1 MPTIIINNKKI
12 NFEEGMNILQACELA
27 GIEIPRFCYHDRLSI
42 AGNCRM
48 CLVEMEKSTKPVASC
63 AMPAQDG
70 MVIKT
75 DTKLVKDARK
85 GVMEFL
91 LINHPLDCPIC
102 DQGGECDLQ
111 DQAMYYGYDKS
122 RYQENKRAVKNK
134 YLGPLIST
142 IMTRCIHCT
151 RCVRFSTE
159 VAGVD
164 DLGMLGRGENAE
176 ITSYLEKTVESE
188 LSGNVIDLC
197 PVGALTNKPY
207 EFKARPWELK
217 KTETV
222 DVFDA
227 VGSNIRID
235 SIGQKVLRV
244 LPRINED
251 INEEWINDKT
261 RFAIDGL
268 QNQRLDRPFIRT
280 NGRLEETNW
289 DTAISEV
296 SKRIQETIPNNIIS
310 LSGNQVDVETLTA
323 TKIFFDLIGSQNYES
338 RLDNAKIDPKVRS
351 SYIFNSGISNIE
363 NCDSILLVGTNPR
376 WEASILNARIR
387 KQYLNND
394 IPIALIGN
402 KKNLT
407 YDYEYLGNSLKI
419 LENLYNDKINFSEKL
434 KKSKKPMIIIG
445 LSAISRKDGE
455 AVLSL
460 CRKIALKYNIVQDD
474 WNGFNILNTNISK
487 VGALDIGFYNN
498 KFSNNTFR
506 KIEEICSQ
514 KKSIT
519 FLLAV
524 DEINTDIL
532 KESFVIYVGH
542 HGDIGAQR
550 ADIILPSPAYTEKNS
565 TFVNLEGR
573 VMKSQKCHQPLGESK
588 EEWKIFRKLS
598 DKLSFNMPFNNIYE
612 LRQEMSKINPIF
624 NQLNILHNNEFKD
637 FGKSGEILD
646 EPILDLIKN
655 FYMTD
660 AISRAS
666 KTMSEC
672 SIKLK
677 NVNNNLFQ
685 K

>member
-75 DTKLVKDARK
+75 NTKLVKDARK

-296 SKRIQETIPNNIIS
+296 SKKIQETIPNNIIS

-407 YDYEYLGNSLKI
+407 YNYEYLGNSLKI

-474 WNGFNILNTNISK
+474 WNGFNVLNTNISK

-677 NVNNNLFQ
+677 NLNNNLFQ

>member
-48 CLVEMEKSTKPVASC
+48 CLVEMEKSSKPVASC

-75 DTKLVKDARK
+75 NTKLVKDARK

-296 SKRIQETIPNNIIS
+296 SKKIQETIPNNIIS

-323 TKIFFDLIGSQNYES
+323 TRIFFDLMGSQNYES

-394 IPIALIGN
+394 IAIALIGN

-573 VMKSQKCHQPLGESK
+573 VMKSQKCHQPLGEAK

-677 NVNNNLFQ
+677 NVNNNLLQ

>member
-48 CLVEMEKSTKPVASC
+48 CLVEMEKSSKPVASC

-251 INEEWINDKT
+251 INEEWINDIT

-573 VMKSQKCHQPLGESK
+573 VMKSQKCHQPLGEAK

>member
-48 CLVEMEKSTKPVASC
+48 CLVEMEKSSKPVASC

-268 QNQRLDRPFIRT
+268 QNQRLDQPFIRT

-296 SKRIQETIPNNIIS
+296 SKKIQETIPNNIIS

-407 YDYEYLGNSLKI
+407 YNYEYLGNSLKI

-573 VMKSQKCHQPLGESK
+573 VMKSQKCHQPLGEAK

>member
-48 CLVEMEKSTKPVASC
+48 CLVEMEKSSKPVASC

-75 DTKLVKDARK
+75 NTKFVKDARK

-296 SKRIQETIPNNIIS
+296 SKKIQETIPNNIIS

-323 TKIFFDLIGSQNYES
+323 TRIFFDLMGSQNYES

-394 IPIALIGN
+394 IAIALIGN

-573 VMKSQKCHQPLGESK
+573 VMKSQKCHQPLGEAK

-677 NVNNNLFQ
+677 NVNNNLLQ

>member
-48 CLVEMEKSTKPVASC
+48 CLVEMEKSSKPVASC

-75 DTKLVKDARK
+75 NTKLVKDARK

-296 SKRIQETIPNNIIS
+296 SKKIQETIPNNIIS

-394 IPIALIGN
+394 IAIALIGN

-573 VMKSQKCHQPLGESK
+573 VMKSQKCHQPLGEAK

-677 NVNNNLFQ
+677 NVNNNLLQ

>member
-75 DTKLVKDARK
+75 NTKLVKDARK

-296 SKRIQETIPNNIIS
+296 SKKIQETIPNNIIS

-407 YDYEYLGNSLKI
+407 YNYEYLGNSLKI

-474 WNGFNILNTNISK
+474 WNGFNVLNTNISK